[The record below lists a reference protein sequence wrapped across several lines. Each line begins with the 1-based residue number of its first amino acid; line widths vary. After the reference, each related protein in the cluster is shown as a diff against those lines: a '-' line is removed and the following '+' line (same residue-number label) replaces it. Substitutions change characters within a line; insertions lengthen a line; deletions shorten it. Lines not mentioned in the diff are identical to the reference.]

1 VPGTIAG
8 VMIRANT
15 RKRIHAISIEGNVA
29 DKYFAVTSEVPRN
42 TVDAR
47 INAIPLNGRSVRAGA
62 RRADGFRSG
71 KGNGSLASLAAA
83 AVGGVT
89 IKTLADVDSG
99 SAMKTII
106 ASARQHPKTGC
117 RYARMGCGSLP
128 RRNRCGAAKKR
139 L

>member
-1 VPGTIAG
+1 
-8 VMIRANT
+8 
-15 RKRIHAISIEGNVA
+15 
-29 DKYFAVTSEVPRN
+29 
-42 TVDAR
+42 
-47 INAIPLNGRSVRAGA
+47 VRAGA

-71 KGNGSLASLAAA
+71 KDNGSLASLAAA

-99 SAMKTII
+99 SAMKTTI

-117 RYARMGCGSLP
+117 RYARMGCGSRP
-128 RRNRCGAAKKR
+128 RRSDAAQQKR